1 MTDIMPS
8 ALQTHHA
15 SLTSHLTGVGGS
27 LPRRV
32 VTNHDLAERL
42 DTSDE
47 WIRTRTG
54 IQQRHIVSGD
64 ENAVSL
70 ATEAAKKALEHAAT
84 SASAVDAIIVATST
98 PDQVFP
104 SVAVRV
110 QAALGMERG
119 FGFDVSAACS
129 GFIYALA
136 TADAMIRSGQ
146 AKRIIVIGVEV
157 FSRLLDW
164 NDRSTCV
171 LFGDG
176 AGAVVLEA
184 HEGSD
189 KGVLSTH
196 LHADGRLGDLLY
208 VDGAVGCATGDVAL
222 KMNGREVFRHAVVNL
237 SAAVDEALSSQ
248 GLSGND
254 VQWLVPHQA
263 NLRIIDGMA
272 KRLALPP
279 ERVVVTVDRHAN
291 TSAASIP
298 LALYE
303 AVHDG
308 RVKKDDLIL
317 MEALGGGLTWGSA
330 LVRL

>member
-1 MTDIMPS
+1 MAQHLLPRTG
-8 ALQTHHA
+8 ALG
-15 SLTSHLTGVGGS
+15 SRLIGVGAA
-27 LPRRV
+27 LPQRAV
-32 VTNHDLAERL
+32 SNDELAAQI

-54 IQQRHIVSGD
+54 IRQRYLVSGD
-64 ENAVSL
+64 ETAVSL
-70 ATEAAKKALEHAAT
+70 AHKAAQNALDHAGR
-84 SASAVDAIIVATST
+84 SAHDIDAIIVATST

-129 GFIYALA
+129 GFVYALSVG
-136 TADAMIRSGQ
+136 DSMIRAGQ
-146 AKRIIVIGVEV
+146 VKRVLIIGVEV

-164 NDRSTCV
+164 QDRSTCV

-176 AGAVVLEA
+176 AGAVLLEA
-184 HEGSD
+184 GAGEGE
-189 KGVLSTH
+189 GILSTH

-208 VDGAVGCATGDVAL
+208 VNGAVGCISGKVAL
-222 KMNGREVFRHAVVNL
+222 KMQGREVFRHAVVNL
-237 SAAVDEALSSQ
+237 AAAVDEALETN
-248 GLSGND
+248 GLRGTD
-254 VQWLVPHQA
+254 IQWMVPHQA
-263 NLRIIDGMA
+263 NLRIIEGMA
-272 KRLALPP
+272 KKLSLPS

-298 LALYE
+298 LALDE
-303 AVHDG
+303 AVRDG
-308 RVKKDDLIL
+308 RIRPGDLVL

-330 LVRL
+330 LIRM

>member
-1 MTDIMPS
+1 MAQDKQSQDKGTGARLI
-8 ALQTHHA
+8 
-15 SLTSHLTGVGGS
+15 GVGS
-27 LPRRV
+27 ALPRRAFS
-32 VTNHDLAERL
+32 NDELAAEFNL

-64 ENAVSL
+64 ETAVSL
-70 ATEAAKKALEHAAT
+70 AHMAAQRALDHAGRTAED
-84 SASAVDAIIVATST
+84 VDAIIVATST

-110 QAALGMERG
+110 QAALGMEQG

-129 GFIYALA
+129 GFVYAL
-136 TADAMIRSGQ
+136 TIGDSMIRSGQ
-146 AKRIIVIGVEV
+146 AKRIMVIGVEV

-164 NDRSTCV
+164 EDRSTCV

-176 AGAVVLEA
+176 AGAVLLEA
-184 HEGSD
+184 GAGEGE
-189 KGVLSTH
+189 GILSTH

-208 VDGAVGCATGDVAL
+208 VDGAVGCASGKVAL
-222 KMNGREVFRHAVVNL
+222 KMHGREVFRHAVVNL
-237 SAAVDEALSSQ
+237 AAAVDEALETN
-248 GLSGND
+248 GLKGTD
-254 VQWLVPHQA
+254 IQWMVPHQA

-272 KRLALPP
+272 KKLSLPS

-298 LALYE
+298 LALDE
-303 AVHDG
+303 AVRDG
-308 RVKKDDLIL
+308 RIKQGDLVL

-330 LVRL
+330 LIRM